1 MVLEAVLDAERDA
14 FRHTNLSFL
23 IPGRGVASG
32 EGTKMKDMR
41 AYLEK
46 LRCDAAEC
54 AIIRDLATDIPKREL
69 FSRLAEHF
77 SLLASVVEREI
88 ESREPPVSGT

>member
-1 MVLEAVLDAERDA
+1 
-14 FRHTNLSFL
+14 
-23 IPGRGVASG
+23 
-32 EGTKMKDMR
+32 MKDMR

-54 AIIRDLATDIPKREL
+54 AIIPDLATDIPKREL